1 VKWNRAHGP
10 SQHRLL
16 LPACASSPSRHR
28 PGERIF
34 DAARGNDDRIGEDG
48 CGVGSDTEGAGR
60 KVDGGDGLGEDVVL
74 GFDLLPLGP
83 TAFWALLL
91 AP

>member
-1 VKWNRAHGP
+1 MQWDVAAMGWLVF
-10 SQHRLL
+10 LL
-16 LPACASSPSRHR
+16 KLW
-28 PGERIF
+28 
-34 DAARGNDDRIGEDG
+34 
-48 CGVGSDTEGAGR
+48 
-60 KVDGGDGLGEDVVL
+60 VL